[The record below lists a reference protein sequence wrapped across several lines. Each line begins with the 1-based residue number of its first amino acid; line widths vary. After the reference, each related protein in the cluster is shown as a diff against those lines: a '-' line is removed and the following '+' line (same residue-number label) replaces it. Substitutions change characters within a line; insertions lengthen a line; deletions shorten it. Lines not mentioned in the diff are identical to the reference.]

1 MITLEQQERR
11 EENEES
17 EQLEDL
23 AEDIGRGKFAKY
35 EGHYD
40 ESPEA
45 GEDGLYGLRL
55 ADGLTDLEMQFA
67 ERLATISRGVMITH
81 GNMGCGKG
89 VFATYV
95 SWKMRRIFSGRRVIL
110 DYEARKTFDY
120 GYDRNRFKYFGMDMM
135 MDEVDRMADMADN
148 NISRDPELK
157 PLHGIEKETAEILA
171 QKWADTNGKVLMNDA
186 VWVLD
191 ELKRYLH
198 NRKPNNRVGMQISA
212 ILTQWRHLGLLCV
225 GMCPNIN
232 EIDYNG
238 FLQYTSYE
246 VRPRWCTR
254 WKPHTTKCIIRRKTS
269 VSNDGVVIFDSK
281 PYVLYVNGGRPRP
294 EVGVRL
300 LDGDLALDEPEQ
312 KIIEVLK
319 EKNGFANLNE
329 ISDMTGEEINECRYR
344 LLKMH
349 GKYPTGNKLLFH
361 PDKPIACS
369 CVFNL
374 YNSRDYKNLNPRM
387 NKTEE

>member
-1 MITLEQQERR
+1 MKTTEQLERQ

-23 AEDIGRGKFAKY
+23 AEDIVKNPFSKY

-89 VFATYV
+89 VFATYI
-95 SWKMRRIFSGRRVIL
+95 SWKMRRIFSRRVIL
-110 DYEARKTFDY
+110 DYEARRTFDY
-120 GYDRNRFKYFGMDMM
+120 GFDNNRFKFFGVEMM
-135 MDEVDRMADMADN
+135 MDEVDRMADKAEDRKGLT
-148 NISRDPELK
+148 RDVEAQ
-157 PLHGIEKETAEILA
+157 LHGIEKEAAQLLA
-171 QKWADTNGKVLMNDA
+171 QKWADSQGKVLMNDA

-198 NRKPNNRVGMQISA
+198 NRRPNNRVGMQISA
-212 ILTQWRHLGLLCV
+212 ILTQWRHLGLLCI
-225 GMCPNIN
+225 GMCPNID

-238 FLQYTSYE
+238 FLQYTNYE

-269 VSNDGVVIFDSK
+269 VSNNGVVMFDSK
-281 PYVLYVNGGRPRP
+281 PYVLFVNGGRPRP
-294 EVGVRL
+294 EIGVKL
-300 LDGDLALDEPEQ
+300 IDANLPQDEPEQ
-312 KIIEVLK
+312 LVIDCLE
-319 EKNGFANLNE
+319 EHGGFANLNE
-329 ISDMTGEEINECRYR
+329 ISDYTGEEINECKYR

-349 GKYPTGNKLLFH
+349 GKYPTNNKLLFN
-361 PDKPIACS
+361 PDKAIACS
-369 CVFNL
+369 NVFNL
-374 YNSRDYKNLNPRM
+374 YNSRDYKNLNPKM
-387 NKTEE
+387 KNEEN